1 MTLAA
6 PLPGDA
12 NQLPGDLAWKK
23 WFEASWL
30 ILGEK
35 GQKA

>member
-12 NQLPGDLAWKK
+12 NQLPGDLAWKTVVRSK
-23 WFEASWL
+23 LAY
-30 ILGEK
+30 LG
-35 GQKA
+35 